1 MKIIH
6 TADLHLGQTL
16 YQHYDRSDEHQHFFQ
31 QLEQWCKEERPDAL
45 IVSGDVFDIQ
55 MPSIPT
61 RKKFNEYFVRLQKQ
75 LPEMHIV
82 ITAGNHDSASRI
94 QADHDVW
101 TFSNTHL
108 IGVPPSAS
116 AEDGWQDD
124 YIIALDSGFIVAM
137 PFAQGDRTQQLQSV
151 LDRVAE
157 RNAGQKP
164 VVMMGHLAVTGL
176 DPTGHNFEIG
186 KIKTQNAADLG
197 TGYDYLA
204 LGHIHKPQT
213 IGHPE
218 DCMVMEAVTYPAPII
233 RYSGSALHVS
243 CDEQYPHTVS
253 VVEIDK
259 HGGSVTIRQLRIN
272 ELLHFYTLPEE
283 ADAAFNSEQEALQG
297 IETFCKTTQK
307 GYFRLKIDL
316 AAEISANFNQ
326 QVYDLLAAY
335 GNEARFN
342 PKVIWMGEKDAS
354 ATVCEKPVFE
364 VAELQEMKDPLVF
377 IEKTKD
383 QYPLLD
389 MSLLPELFEEVKEEV
404 IRLRE
409 QADAKNE
416 AKEKKKKM
424 KKKGKTSKE
433 DTETETSQA

>member
-6 TADLHLGQTL
+6 TADLHLGQIL
-16 YQHYDRSDEHQHFFQ
+16 YQNYDRSEEHRHFFE
-31 QLEQWCKEERPDAL
+31 QLEKWCKEERPDAL

-55 MPSIPT
+55 LPSVST
-61 RKKFNEYFVRLQKQ
+61 RKKFNEHFVRLQKM

-108 IGVPPSAS
+108 IGIAPAAT
-116 AEDGWQDD
+116 AEDGWQDN
-124 YIIALDSGFIVAM
+124 YIIALDSGFIIAM
-137 PFAQGDRTQQLQSV
+137 PYALGDRSQQLQSV

-157 RNAGQKP
+157 RNPDQKP

-186 KIKTQNAADLG
+186 KIKTQNASELG

-218 DCMVMEAVTYPAPII
+218 DCMKMETVTYPAPVI

-253 VVEIDK
+253 VVDIDR
-259 HGGSVTIRQLRIN
+259 HGGNVSIRQLRID

-283 ADAAFNSEQEALQG
+283 AEAAFSDEKEALQT
-297 IETFCKTTQK
+297 IETFCKTTKK
-307 GYFRLKIDL
+307 GYFRLKVD
-316 AAEISANFNQ
+316 ASAKISPNFNQ
-326 QVYDLLAAY
+326 MVYDQIAPY
-335 GNEARFN
+335 GNDVRFN
-342 PKVIWMGEKDAS
+342 PKIFWLGQNAS
-354 ATVCEKPVFE
+354 SETLIEKPEFE

-383 QYPLLD
+383 QYPDLD
-389 MSLLPELFEEVKEEV
+389 FSLLPSLFEEVEKEIKH
-404 IRLRE
+404 IRE
-409 QADAKNE
+409 EE
-416 AKEKKKKM
+416 AKKKK
-424 KKKGKTSKE
+424 KAKAAKDNE
-433 DTETETSQA
+433 DESVQE